1 MVPEIFCFVGQLFK
15 NNTMGKMWYIIP
27 KEGTFFVSD
36 SKSSICSWILSLL
49 RSSKHFSPCFCKKTG
64 ERSNLAG
71 LLGVWVRAHCRNNGG
86 SQSENGANQ
95 FFG

>member
-15 NNTMGKMWYIIP
+15 NNTMGKMWYSIP
-27 KEGTFFVSD
+27 MEGTIFVND
-36 SKSSICSWILSLL
+36 SKSLL
-49 RSSKHFSPCFCKKTG
+49 RSSRHFSPCFCKKTG